1 MPRSGC
7 GSPQVERACAVRWPF
22 WRPAGTGLSTSSLL
36 RTRSGVRWR
45 HTTDV
50 SCCANEREVRH
61 CSSLWR
67 VRVLGKERQLTTGDH
82 ELRRWDDVPHLVRVG
97 SHYAR
102 APIAEAIIEI
112 RCELPAETD
121 LNDLQQVRDENE
133 FPTAEKTVTVTG
145 ILDVRPDG
153 VQQTTTGQQTGHA
166 FRSAD
171 ARHVLQSR
179 LDGFSF
185 ACLAPYERWESFSS
199 EAERHWERYRIAAKP
214 RRATRLGVRYVNK
227 IDVPGQHVE
236 IKDYLRTAVDVSPYL
251 PQSISSYFF
260 QVVVPLSRFRAF
272 ATITSAIV
280 DADAESSIG
289 LILDIDTWQEVDI
302 DLASAKSGEE
312 IERRLGTLRAAKNY
326 VFEACITDATRRLI
340 E

>member
-1 MPRSGC
+1 
-7 GSPQVERACAVRWPF
+7 V
-22 WRPAGTGLSTSSLL
+22 
-36 RTRSGVRWR
+36 
-45 HTTDV
+45 
-50 SCCANEREVRH
+50 
-61 CSSLWR
+61 
-67 VRVLGKERQLTTGDH
+67 GKERQLTTGDH

-112 RCELPAETD
+112 RCEVSPETD
-121 LNDLQQVRDENE
+121 LADLQRVREERE
-133 FPTAEKTVTVTG
+133 FPTADKTLMVTG
-145 ILDVRPDG
+145 VLDVRPDG

-171 ARHVLQSR
+171 GRHVLQAR

-185 ACLAPYERWESFSS
+185 ACLAPYESWEPFSS
-199 EAERHWERYRIAAKP
+199 EAERHWERYRASARP

-280 DADAESSIG
+280 DAEAESSIG

-302 DLASAKSGEE
+302 DLASGTSGED
-312 IERRLGTLRAAKNY
+312 IERRLETLRGAKNY

>member
-1 MPRSGC
+1 MGAESGTRLV
-7 GSPQVERACAVRWPF
+7 GSPFRTRLGACAGDKPLTCHAARAKEVGHCTRCG
-22 WRPAGTGLSTSSLL
+22 AL
-36 RTRSGVRWR
+36 RGG
-45 HTTDV
+45 
-50 SCCANEREVRH
+50 E
-61 CSSLWR
+61 
-67 VRVLGKERQLTTGDH
+67 ERQLTTGDH

-97 SHYAR
+97 SHYKR

-112 RCELPAETD
+112 RCELPAETELSD
-121 LNDLQQVRDENE
+121 LRDVADENE
-133 FPTAEKTVTVTG
+133 FPSAEKTLTVTG

-153 VQQTTTGQQTGHA
+153 VQQTTTGQQTGHV
-166 FRSAD
+166 FRSGD
-171 ARHVLQSR
+171 GRHILQAR

-185 ACLAPYERWESFSS
+185 ACLAPYERWEPFSS
-199 EAERHWERYRIAAKP
+199 EAERHWYRYRIAARP

-227 IDVPGQHVE
+227 IDVPAEHVE

-280 DADAESSIG
+280 DAETERAIG

-302 DLASAKSGEE
+302 DLGAENSGER
-312 IERRLGTLRAAKNY
+312 IERRLETLRAAKNY

>member
-1 MPRSGC
+1 VRLGWWQSAGPRPAPAPYRRGR
-7 GSPQVERACAVRWPF
+7 SPARFPTEDPSQDAPARLR
-22 WRPAGTGLSTSSLL
+22 WRPAADVPCCPRRG
-36 RTRSGVRWR
+36 RSGTVGRCGAFR
-45 HTTDV
+45 GG
-50 SCCANEREVRH
+50 E
-61 CSSLWR
+61 
-67 VRVLGKERQLTTGDH
+67 ERQLTTGDH

-97 SHYAR
+97 SHYKR

-112 RCELPAETD
+112 RCELPDETD
-121 LNDLQQVRDENE
+121 LSDLEGIGDESE
-133 FPTAEKTVTVTG
+133 FPTVDKTLTVTG
-145 ILDVRPDG
+145 IVDVGPEG
-153 VQQTTTGQQTGHA
+153 VQSTTTGQQTGHV
-166 FRSAD
+166 FKSSD
-171 ARHVLQSR
+171 GRHILQAR

-185 ACLAPYERWESFSS
+185 ACLAPYERWEPFSA
-199 EAERHWERYRIAAKP
+199 EAERHWYRYRAAARP
-214 RRATRLGVRYVNK
+214 LRARRLGVRYVNK
-227 IDVPGQHVE
+227 IDVQGEHIE

-280 DADAESSIG
+280 EAEAERSIG

-302 DLASAKSGEE
+302 DFGAETSSQE
-312 IERRLGTLRAAKNY
+312 IERRLETLRAAKNY